1 MHTIFGLQGYCAKV
15 VAFKTLSSINVIEMS
30 LKRKSGIFNPGP
42 DVYMFEPHFSTNETS
57 WWQNQILFMW
67 QRRPE

>member
-30 LKRKSGIFNPGP
+30 LKRNSGIFNPGP